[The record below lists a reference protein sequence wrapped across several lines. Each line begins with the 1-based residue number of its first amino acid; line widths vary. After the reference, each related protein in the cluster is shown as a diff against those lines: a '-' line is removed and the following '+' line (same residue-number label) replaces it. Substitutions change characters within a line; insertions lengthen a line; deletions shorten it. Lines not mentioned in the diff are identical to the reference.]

1 MKIGIVGNGFVGR
14 ATASLAC
21 GNIQSIIYDKKSEL
35 CSPIGTKLAEVVA
48 CDLVF
53 ICVPTPMNE
62 DGSCHANIVES
73 VVEDLCDA
81 GCSKDKIII
90 RSTVPVGTC
99 KRLGVMFMP
108 EFLTEKNWQ
117 EDTRQLR
124 DWVIGFDSRAS
135 RDSAS
140 IIYDILQNAHIY
152 SIIKSKP
159 SLTYSGTASAELSK
173 YGRNSFLATK
183 VSFFSELEE
192 FCRKSQLDFE
202 EVRKLICLDKRIGD
216 SHSQVPGPDGKRG
229 YGGTCFPKDVSSLF
243 YQISEHDI
251 ESYIIE
257 AVKARNIQ
265 VDRPEKDWEN
275 DKGRAVL

>member
-81 GCSKDKIII
+81 GCPKYKIII

-159 SLTYSGTASAELSK
+159 TLKYCKSASAELSK

-183 VSFFSELEE
+183 VSFFCELKE
-192 FCRKSQLDFE
+192 FCDRNELDFE
-202 EVRKLICLDKRIGD
+202 ESRGLICLDKRIGE
-216 SHSQVPGPDGKRG
+216 SHSIVPGPDGKMG
-229 YGGTCFPKDVSSLF
+229 YGGTCFPKDISSLLD
-243 YQISEHDI
+243 QMIQCGQ

-257 AVKARNIQ
+257 AAKARNIQ
-265 VDRPEKDWEN
+265 VDRPEKDWEA
-275 DKGRAVL
+275 DKGRAVT